1 MITFSHRVR
10 ANANASIISLVQ
22 RFSDIAI
29 IFLGLYTTC
38 LFYNFNISYK
48 ANLIGLTALV
58 VFQMIGGITDFYRS
72 WRGVKISAELIMI
85 IKNWTL
91 SIILTSG
98 LISLFPDFD
107 ISVKVFIFWYFF
119 VVLGF
124 IFCRTFIRL
133 GAGVLRKLGYNTR
146 RVAVVGSSP
155 AAISLLQSF
164 FRGTVVG
171 VRC

>member
-29 IFLGLYTTC
+29 IFLGLYTTS
-38 LFYNFNISYK
+38 LFYNFNISYN
-48 ANLIGLTALV
+48 ANLISLTALV

-107 ISVKVFIFWYFF
+107 ISVKVFLFWYFF

-124 IFCRTFIRL
+124 
-133 GAGVLRKLGYNTR
+133 
-146 RVAVVGSSP
+146 
-155 AAISLLQSF
+155 
-164 FRGTVVG
+164 
-171 VRC
+171 

>member
-1 MITFSHRVR
+1 
-10 ANANASIISLVQ
+10 
-22 RFSDIAI
+22 
-29 IFLGLYTTC
+29 
-38 LFYNFNISYK
+38 
-48 ANLIGLTALV
+48 
-58 VFQMIGGITDFYRS
+58 
-72 WRGVKISAELIMI
+72 
-85 IKNWTL
+85 
-91 SIILTSG
+91 
-98 LISLFPDFD
+98 DFD

-164 FRGTVVG
+164 LEEPWLGFVVKG
-171 VRC
+171 IYDDKPQ

>member
-1 MITFSHRVR
+1 
-10 ANANASIISLVQ
+10 
-22 RFSDIAI
+22 
-29 IFLGLYTTC
+29 
-38 LFYNFNISYK
+38 
-48 ANLIGLTALV
+48 NLIGLTALV

-133 GAGVLRKLGYNTR
+133 GAGVLRK
-146 RVAVVGSSP
+146 
-155 AAISLLQSF
+155 
-164 FRGTVVG
+164 
-171 VRC
+171 

>member
-1 MITFSHRVR
+1 M
-10 ANANASIISLVQ
+10 
-22 RFSDIAI
+22 
-29 IFLGLYTTC
+29 
-38 LFYNFNISYK
+38 
-48 ANLIGLTALV
+48 
-58 VFQMIGGITDFYRS
+58 TDFYRS

-124 IFCRTFIRL
+124 IFCRTFI
-133 GAGVLRKLGYNTR
+133 
-146 RVAVVGSSP
+146 
-155 AAISLLQSF
+155 
-164 FRGTVVG
+164 
-171 VRC
+171 